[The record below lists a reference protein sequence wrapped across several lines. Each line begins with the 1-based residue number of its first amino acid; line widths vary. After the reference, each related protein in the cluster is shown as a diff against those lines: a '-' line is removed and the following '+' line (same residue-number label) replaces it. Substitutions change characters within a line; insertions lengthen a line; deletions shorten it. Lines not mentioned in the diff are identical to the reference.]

1 VQRTVAIRQRISP
14 RTAGRIME
22 VGGLPARSLSDSH
35 AFVMREAA
43 RHARGVADEVISPR
57 PRVGERAP
65 DFTLPGPN
73 GAQLALADLLKQ
85 GVLVLYFY
93 PKDQTPGCTM
103 EACAF
108 RDSMDEFVAAGAQVV
123 GISRDDLDSH
133 ARFAARH
140 KLPFLLLSDVSGE
153 VHARYGVGK
162 KLALIPERVTFVVD
176 RNGIVRHVF
185 TSMVRMRAHVD
196 ESLAIVRQLSAP
208 GR

>member
-1 VQRTVAIRQRISP
+1 MPGQTITGPV
-14 RTAGRIME
+14 
-22 VGGLPARSLSDSH
+22 
-35 AFVMREAA
+35 
-43 RHARGVADEVISPR
+43 
-57 PRVGERAP
+57 VGERAP
-65 DFTLPGPN
+65 EFTLPGP
-73 GAQLALADLLKQ
+73 GGRAVSLAELLGG
-85 GVLVLYFY
+85 GVVVLYFY

-123 GISRDDLDSH
+123 GVSRDDQASH

-140 KLPFLLLSDVSGE
+140 KLPFLLLSDVTGE

-176 RNGIVRHVF
+176 RNGVVRHVF

-196 ESLAIVRQLSAP
+196 ESLAIVKQLTAT